1 MKIRILYFL
10 AAIVPAI
17 AIAQSLQ
24 LTENNIEEILR
35 NMTLEEKAALVV
47 GDNRINDPNQDEGIL
62 GTHSHRVP
70 GAGGATRPI
79 PRLGIPGTVLTD
91 GPAGVRIAPLR
102 ENDPN
107 TYYCTG
113 FPVGTML
120 ACTWN
125 TDLVSEVGASIGNEV
140 LEYGCD
146 VLLGPGMNLHRSPLS
161 GRNFE
166 YFSEDPFVTGK
177 IAAAYIKGVQNQ
189 GVGTSPKHFAVN
201 SQETSRMFVDEIVSQ
216 RALREL
222 YLKGFEI
229 AVRESDPMTV
239 MASYNKVNGQYTQS
253 SHDLLTSILRDE
265 WGFDGIVMTDWTG
278 KRDTGAQIAAGC
290 DLMEPGEDAQ
300 VEEIIAQIKNG
311 ELQESELDDCV
322 RRMLEYIVKTP
333 TFRKYK
339 FSDRPDLKSHAALTR
354 QCAVEGMVLLKND
367 YNTLPLKG
375 IDKVS
380 VFGTTSYNFV
390 AGGSGSGD
398 VNKAYTIDMMTG
410 LQDAGFEVNPKLA
423 DLYQSWSDYQRN
435 ITRAMPNPPKVFWG
449 TVVLPEMPVSRQII
463 DVQADESD
471 LAIITLGRQS
481 GEGMDRTVDGDFT
494 LSPLERSLIENV
506 TDAFHLKGK
515 KVVVVLN
522 MGNVIETAS
531 WKNLPDAILLA
542 WQPGQ
547 EGGYSVGDALTGKE
561 TPSGKLTMTWPVSI
575 TDLPSSANYP
585 NVKPKLPVRRRPG
598 MKIEFEDYTIHAED
612 LDIGYRYFDKT
623 DNPVSYPFGYG
634 LSYTDFT
641 YSKPKVKKVEDGFEA
656 SVTVTNT
663 GNYPGKEVVQLYVS
677 APEGSKEK
685 PVKELK
691 SFSKTK
697 TLKPGESQELT
708 MRVSNYDLASF
719 NPDASA
725 WETDRGTY
733 KILFGANT
741 EDIRETANY
750 SLSKSFTYPVINVLK
765 PELP

>member
-1 MKIRILYFL
+1 MKIRILYLL
-10 AAIVPAI
+10 AALVPAI
-17 AIAQSLQ
+17 AVAQTLQ
-24 LTENNIEEILR
+24 LTENNIEEILK

-102 ENDPN
+102 DNDPN

-265 WGFDGIVMTDWTG
+265 WGFGGIVMTDWTS
-278 KRDTGAQIAAGC
+278 KRDTGAQIASGC

-300 VEEIIAQIKNG
+300 VQEIIEQIRNG
-311 ELQESELDDCV
+311 ELQESELDECV

-339 FSDRPDLKSHAALTR
+339 FSDKPDLKAHAALTR
-354 QCAVEGMVLLKND
+354 QSAVEGMVLLKND
-367 YNTLPLKG
+367 YNTLPLKDIG
-375 IDKVS
+375 NVS

-423 DLYQSWSDYQRN
+423 NLYQSWSDYQSN

-449 TVVLPEMPVSRQII
+449 TVVLPEMPVSRHII

-494 LSPLERSLIENV
+494 LSPVERSLIENV

-575 TDLPSSANYP
+575 TDLPSSANFP

-598 MKIEFEDYTIHAED
+598 MKIEFEDYTYHAED

-623 DNPVSYPFGYG
+623 DKPVSFPFGYG

-663 GNYPGKEVVQLYVS
+663 GSYPGKEIVQLYVS
-677 APEGSKEK
+677 APEGTIEK

-697 TLKPGESQELT
+697 TLKPGESEELT
-708 MRVSNYDLASF
+708 MRVSNYNLASF
-719 NPDASA
+719 NPETSA
-725 WETDRGTY
+725 WETDKGTY
-733 KILFGANT
+733 KVLFGANT
-741 EDIRETANY
+741 EDIRETSNY
-750 SLSKSFTYPVINVLK
+750 SLSKSFTYPVNDVLK